1 MNVNTNQKLD
11 YMTVFC
17 VSLSIMGLFE
27 KREHIEKVLANIE
40 AVIEG
45 RASHDVQSYAI
56 AGQPI
61 GKTPIADLL
70 LLQDRYTT
78 KLIALKRAERRA
90 NGVGEGRNIK
100 VKFV

>member
-1 MNVNTNQKLD
+1 
-11 YMTVFC
+11 
-17 VSLSIMGLFE
+17 MGLFE

-70 LLQDRYTT
+70 KLRDHYTSQ
-78 KLIALKRAERRA
+78 LIALKRAERRK
-90 NGVGEGRNIK
+90 NGVAEGRKIN